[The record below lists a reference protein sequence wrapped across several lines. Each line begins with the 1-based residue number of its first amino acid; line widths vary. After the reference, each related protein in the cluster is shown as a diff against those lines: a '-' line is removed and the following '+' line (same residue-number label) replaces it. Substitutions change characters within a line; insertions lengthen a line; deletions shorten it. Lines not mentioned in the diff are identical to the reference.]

1 VARVLHNPV
10 PHTLFALP
18 WLVWL
23 ALRSDRL
30 RTLPVM
36 AAGYLPLFIV
46 LGVGWAHFTA
56 DVRTAA
62 APIGEAG
69 ASVVEQWIGGLRGFL
84 RVPSPDLLFVRAV
97 GLAKLWIWSVP
108 VLLAAAIAGAW
119 SGWSDHR
126 LRLLALSC
134 LTTLVG
140 FLFVVFNQ
148 GHGWGFRYFH
158 SAWLCLPL
166 LAAALVRQ
174 PAVERPAAP
183 HTTFSYVAAVA
194 VLSLAL
200 LVPVQVWQVDR
211 FIARHLD
218 QLPRAGDGSPHLV
231 LVNTAM
237 GYYAADLVQ
246 NDPFLRQPVIR
257 MLSHGRAADHAMIQ
271 QRFTDLRRLS
281 SSYRGEVWG
290 IRRAEDAATRE

>member
-1 VARVLHNPV
+1 MEGLG
-10 PHTLFALP
+10 TFLSLP
-18 WLVWL
+18 
-23 ALRSDRL
+23 S
-30 RTLPVM
+30 
-36 AAGYLPLFIV
+36 
-46 LGVGWAHFTA
+46 
-56 DVRTAA
+56 
-62 APIGEAG
+62 
-69 ASVVEQWIGGLRGFL
+69 S
-84 RVPSPDLLFVRAV
+84 DLLFVRAI

-108 VLLAAAIAGAW
+108 VLLVAAFAGAW
-119 SGWSDHR
+119 VGRSDHR

-140 FLFVVFNQ
+140 FLFVVFSQ

-174 PAVERPAAP
+174 PAIDRPDAP

-200 LVPVQVWQVDR
+200 LLPLQVWQVHG

-218 QLPRAGDGSPHLV
+218 QLPRAGEGSPRLV
-231 LVNTAM
+231 IVKPAM

-246 NDPFLRQPVIR
+246 NDPFLREPVIR
-257 MLSHGRAADHAMIQ
+257 MLSHGRAADEAMIQ
-271 QRFTDLRRLS
+271 RHFPELSRLS

-290 IRRAEDAATRE
+290 VNPVDETTTGE